1 MVPSKLAC
9 AWLFAVGVAV
19 VGSMAACAS
28 EEDDDGATSQSS
40 PASASASAST
50 GAGAAGGGGEGGA
63 GASGASGGAGGT
75 GGAAGPGGAGGAGGG
90 GAGPQGNVVPTIESY
105 DFFVNC
111 QPAVPPDPINGS
123 FTASYDNQ
131 DAVDGLATITKVL
144 LELDDGVVATDWE
157 FDVAPPDSNTIPAGT
172 KVSVPHTKVQ
182 ASGTGPTAPCS
193 YCGRGSTWKL
203 KVTWDVAGTMVTEVS
218 EASPVMCA
226 F

>member
-1 MVPSKLAC
+1 MLALG
-9 AWLFAVGVAV
+9 ATTLASMA
-19 VGSMAACAS
+19 SMAACAS
-28 EEDDDGATSQSS
+28 DGDDDRATSESASS
-40 PASASASAST
+40 SASAST
-50 GAGAAGGGGEGGA
+50 GAGATGGSGGGEGGA
-63 GASGASGGAGGT
+63 GASGGA
-75 GGAAGPGGAGGAGGG
+75 GGAAGSGGAGGAGDAGG
-90 GAGPQGNVVPTIESY
+90 GGGGPQGSVVPTIDGY

-144 LELDDGVVATDWE
+144 LELDDGVMATDWE
-157 FDVAPPDSNTIPAGT
+157 LDVSPADSNIVPAGAT
-172 KVSVPHTKVQ
+172 VTVTHTKVQ
-182 ASGTGPTAPCS
+182 GSGSGTIPPCE
-193 YCGRGSTWKL
+193 YCGGGRGNTWKL